1 MARSRY
7 KIFEDQRP
15 YFATGTIIQW
25 LPLFSN
31 PEVVQYV
38 LDSWVFMQEHLRLT
52 LYAFVI
58 MENHLHMVAS
68 SDDLS
73 KELGDFKSFTARQII
88 DYYKRNDSRSV
99 LRALSDGKQPFKKD
113 REHQF
118 WQEGSHPQQI
128 RTREMM
134 TQKIEYIHY
143 NPVRRGYVDDPSHWR
158 YSSARNYLT
167 GSGLIP
173 VCMDW

>member
-7 KIFEDQRP
+7 KIFEDQYP
-15 YFATGTIIQW
+15 YFATGTVIKW

-31 PEVVQYV
+31 PEVVQYI
-38 LDSWVFMQEHLRLT
+38 LDSWVFMTKHNRLT
-52 LYAFVI
+52 IYTFVI
-58 MENHLHMVAS
+58 MENHLYMVVS
-68 SDDLS
+68 SDNLS
-73 KELGDFKSFTARQII
+73 KELGDFKSYTARQII
-88 DYYKRNDSRSV
+88 DYYKRNGPRSI
-99 LRALSDGKQPFKKD
+99 LKALSDGKKAFKKD

-128 RTREMM
+128 HSRKVM

-143 NPVRRGYVDDPSHWR
+143 NPVRRGYIDDPSHWR
-158 YSSARNYLT
+158 YSSTRNYLT

-173 VCMDW
+173 ICTEW